1 MDINKIFDGLK
12 KNTIELVFYTER
24 DKAVK
29 GCSKFG
35 GKPDIPESFEW
46 PYFCTNTFDDDE
58 IKPRALAFLMQINCE
73 EISEFDKDGLLPD
86 KGMLYFFY
94 ELGSQRWGFDPKDRG
109 CARVYYYAGEEL
121 ETREL
126 PDDME
131 EQSILPEIPVGFK
144 ARDDV
149 PGIGEYF
156 IHYDRNVDWDEYYD
170 SREERFTGPAGERKI
185 TKLLGYGDE
194 MQGDMLAECEMTGGR
209 GIYTGNGYPEMTEK
223 EKNELL
229 KASEEWT
236 LLFQLDTVRKNGF
249 ELMFGDDGRIFYYI
263 RKDDLKNKNFE
274 NIWII
279 LQCG

>member
-1 MDINKIFDGLK
+1 MDINKIFDCLK

-109 CARVYYYAGEEL
+109 YARVY
-121 ETREL
+121 
-126 PDDME
+126 
-131 EQSILPEIPVGFK
+131 
-144 ARDDV
+144 
-149 PGIGEYF
+149 
-156 IHYDRNVDWDEYYD
+156 
-170 SREERFTGPAGERKI
+170 
-185 TKLLGYGDE
+185 
-194 MQGDMLAECEMTGGR
+194 
-209 GIYTGNGYPEMTEK
+209 
-223 EKNELL
+223 
-229 KASEEWT
+229 
-236 LLFQLDTVRKNGF
+236 
-249 ELMFGDDGRIFYYI
+249 
-263 RKDDLKNKNFE
+263 
-274 NIWII
+274 
-279 LQCG
+279 